1 MKPYND
7 DFGHEVGDN
16 ALPCL
21 ARVERECS
29 PQHDASM
36 LRQITASLGV
46 ASLTEET
53 RTLDELMETANQQT
67 YRAKRAGKNRVS
79 VVYDTARSKRFAV
92 PYLSP
97 LRHALWGRISF
108 AALPANR
115 GGTLNMK
122 ALVIVGHGSHLN
134 EDSSLPVYEH
144 AARIRERFSGEFDEV
159 VECFWKEEPSMR
171 HVLDT
176 VEAQEVY
183 VVPAFISEG
192 YFTQQV
198 IPRELG
204 LSGPVTRKGDKTV
217 RYAGPLGTYQGM
229 ADVIL
234 ERAEDL
240 LRDKEIPPG
249 RRALVLLGHGTDL
262 NKSSGGVIYL
272 NAERIRERGLYDLVE
287 VGFLDQAPEIGE
299 VVENVEAENVVLI
312 PVFIAEGWHT
322 RETIP
327 EDLGLT
333 GAVTARPDKTI
344 FYGAPVGTH
353 PSMAALIA
361 ARARETERAEHEVA
375 RGVS

>member
-1 MKPYND
+1 
-7 DFGHEVGDN
+7 
-16 ALPCL
+16 
-21 ARVERECS
+21 
-29 PQHDASM
+29 
-36 LRQITASLGV
+36 
-46 ASLTEET
+46 
-53 RTLDELMETANQQT
+53 
-67 YRAKRAGKNRVS
+67 
-79 VVYDTARSKRFAV
+79 
-92 PYLSP
+92 
-97 LRHALWGRISF
+97 
-108 AALPANR
+108 
-115 GGTLNMK
+115 MK

-144 AARIRERFSGEFDEV
+144 AARIREAGEYDEV

-176 VEAQEVY
+176 VEAEDVC

-204 LSGPVTRKGDKTV
+204 LTGPVTRKGGKTV
-217 RYAGPLGTYQGM
+217 RYAGPLGTFEGM

-240 LRDKEIPPG
+240 LEGKEVPPG

-262 NKSSGGVIYL
+262 NKNSGGVIYM
-272 NAERIRERGLYDLVE
+272 NADRIRARNLYDLVE
-287 VGFLDQAPEIGE
+287 VGFLDQDPGIGE
-299 VVENVEAENVVLI
+299 VVENVEAANVVLI

-333 GAVTARPDKTI
+333 GEVTVREDKTI

-353 PSMAALIA
+353 PSMASLIA
-361 ARARETERAEHEVA
+361 ARARETERET
-375 RGVS
+375 GVVRSIS

>member
-1 MKPYND
+1 
-7 DFGHEVGDN
+7 V
-16 ALPCL
+16 L
-21 ARVERECS
+21 
-29 PQHDASM
+29 
-36 LRQITASLGV
+36 
-46 ASLTEET
+46 ET
-53 RTLDELMETANQQT
+53 
-67 YRAKRAGKNRVS
+67 V
-79 VVYDTARSKRFAV
+79 
-92 PYLSP
+92 
-97 LRHALWGRISF
+97 
-108 AALPANR
+108 
-115 GGTLNMK
+115 K

-144 AARIRERFSGEFDEV
+144 AMRIRERFGDEYDEV

-176 VEAQEVY
+176 VEADDVC

-204 LSGPVTRKGDKTV
+204 LVGAVTHKDGKIV
-217 RYAGPLGTYQGM
+217 RYAGPLGTFEGM

-234 ERAEDL
+234 ERVEDL
-240 LRDKEIPPG
+240 LRGKEVPPG

-262 NKSSGGVIYL
+262 NKSSSGVIYL

-287 VGFLDQAPEIGE
+287 VGFLDQDPEIGA
-299 VVENVEAENVVLI
+299 VVENVETENVVLI

-327 EDLGLT
+327 QDLGLT
-333 GAVTARPDKTI
+333 GEVTVKATAGGEKTI

-361 ARARETERAEHEVA
+361 ARAREIERKTD
-375 RGVS
+375 R